1 MIIYIASDGQARLV
15 SPQHVYQGS
24 SVTDITVIAPFPAQT
39 AMTVAFSLP
48 DGKMFGGVQGAMQTP
63 QYDMTPQ
70 YVMTLLANQPE
81 LPDNVYAWQYVMPF
95 AITQNAG
102 QAKVSV
108 TAHFTQ
114 GSEEATSFTQQTS
127 AQVEFTI
134 EPSTVGTLPDEPTED
149 AWTQIIN
156 AIAATQGNVT
166 AITSDIEDIV
176 DGAIAVGKAVAD
188 QNGNVIDETYA
199 TKEALGEAADDASEA
214 LETATEAEQAAN
226 TALSTANSAL
236 SAVNSKQDKTDDAL
250 STTQKTVVGAINENK
265 SAIDSLREKM
275 INEAHF
281 RGFFQSST
289 DLPTDG
295 VDINDYAYVADDNS
309 VWIYGE
315 SGWAD
320 SGKDIP
326 DNATKITV
334 GSTSTGEPGTEA
346 NVVNSG
352 TQTDAILDFTIPRGD
367 PGEAQLVCW
376 DVGLHE
382 GSKSDS
388 LIGKA
393 ITPNLQYFNR
403 TPKAG
408 DRFLILE
415 AIVTS
420 LTQPTLE
427 DVRLCWAQV
436 QSLGEENAVNATITA
451 QQSVMGLQGVK
462 GDTGDTGAN
471 GKDYLVYTFEIAD
484 EYMPNA
490 IINNLPT
497 GSFNRSPNV
506 NDVFLA
512 VCRNTETNKSYVC
525 LYSISTISGSRV
537 TEAAL
542 FAYIET
548 TGIQGPEGEPG
559 VQGPQGE
566 QGPQGI
572 QGPKGEKGDPF
583 SIYKT
588 YTSISA
594 MNADASN
601 VPDGMFVLIENGTDD
616 PDSAKLY
623 VRTTDGS
630 EAFQY
635 ITDLSGAQGI
645 QGPQGV
651 GISNITLKESTASG
665 NIYTVTMTDG
675 SSYEIT
681 APKGD
686 APTVTVG
693 TTTTGEPDSQAS
705 VTNSG
710 TGGNVVLDFAI
721 PQGAQGPQGATGDP
735 GEKGLDYLVYI
746 QTLLVN
752 VSNTVGYQFQ
762 TSTDATFFSRTP
774 VTGDYFQAIA
784 YNGNDSA
791 TYMFMCKVLSIS
803 GSTATCQCVASQK
816 VTGPQGPQGEKGDPG
831 LTTEQI
837 QMFQYLAEHM
847 VVDQAAG
854 TVTFSLEVTAPSFN
868 AVTE

>member
-24 SVTDITVIAPFPAQT
+24 SVTDITVVAPFPAQT

-48 DGKMFGGVQGAMQTP
+48 DGKMFGGVQGTMQTP
-63 QYDMTPQ
+63 PYI
-70 YVMTLLANQPE
+70 MTLLPDQSG
-81 LPDNVYAWQYVMPF
+81 LPDGVQAWQYVMPS

-102 QAKVSV
+102 QAKVSI
-108 TAHFTQ
+108 TAQFAQ
-114 GSEEATSFTQQTS
+114 GSEEAISFTQQTS

-134 EPSTVGTLPDEPTED
+134 EPSDVGTLPDEPSED
-149 AWTQIIN
+149 AWTQVIA

-166 AITSDIEDIV
+166 ANASDIEDIV
-176 DGAIAVGKAVAD
+176 DGTIAVGKAVAD

-376 DVGLHE
+376 DVGLNE

-420 LTQPTLE
+420 LMQPTLE

-436 QSLGEENAVNATITA
+436 QSIGEENAVNATITA
-451 QQSVMGLQGVK
+451 QQSVMGLQGK
-462 GDTGDTGAN
+462 QGEQGEQGEQGTSYLMRLTPMATF
-471 GKDYLVYTFEIAD
+471 KDPQDSITENFSAFNRPPELNDI
-484 EYMPNA
+484 A
-490 IINNLPT
+490 IIIWENKE
-497 GSFNRSPNV
+497 
-506 NDVFLA
+506 
-512 VCRNTETNKSYVC
+512 TEITYIC
-525 LYSISTISGSRV
+525 QYIAYSINANPPTATFQLAPYPIR
-537 TEAAL
+537 
-542 FAYIET
+542 I
-548 TGIQGPEGEPG
+548 TGEQGLEGEPG
-559 VQGPQGE
+559 IQGPQGE

-594 MNADASN
+594 MNADAAN
-601 VPDGMFVLIENGTDD
+601 VPDGMFVLIENGVDD
-616 PDSAKLY
+616 PDSSKLY

-635 ITDLSGAQGI
+635 ITDLSGEPGI

-651 GISNITLKESTASG
+651 GISNITFKESTASG
-665 NIYTVTMTDG
+665 NIYTITMTDG

>member
-48 DGKMFGGVQGAMQTP
+48 DGKMFGGVQGTMQTP
-63 QYDMTPQ
+63 PYI
-70 YVMTLLANQPE
+70 MTLLPDQSG
-81 LPDNVYAWQYVMPF
+81 LPDGVQAWQYVMPS

-102 QAKVSV
+102 QAKVSI
-108 TAHFTQ
+108 TAQFAQ
-114 GSEEATSFTQQTS
+114 GSEEAISFTQQTS

-134 EPSTVGTLPDEPTED
+134 ELSTVGTLPDEPTED

-156 AIAATQGNVT
+156 AIAATQGNVK

-176 DGAIAVGKAVAD
+176 DGTIAVGKAVAD

-199 TKEALGEAADDASEA
+199 TKTALGEAADDASEA
-214 LETATEAEQAAN
+214 LETATQAEQAAN

-236 SAVNSKQDKTDDAL
+236 SAANSKQDKTDNAL

-352 TQTDAILDFTIPRGD
+352 TSSDAILDFTIPRGD

-376 DVGLHE
+376 DVGLNE

-420 LTQPTLE
+420 LAQATLE

-436 QSLGEENAVNATITA
+436 QSIGEENVVNATITA
-451 QQSVMGLQGVK
+451 QQSVMGLQGAT
-462 GDTGDTGAN
+462 GPTGDTGAN
-471 GKDYLVYTFEIAD
+471 GEDYLVYTVEIED

-512 VCRNTETNKSYVC
+512 VCRNSD
-525 LYSISTISGSRV
+525 TI
-537 TEAAL
+537 L
-542 FAYIET
+542 W
-548 TGIQGPEGEPG
+548 
-559 VQGPQGE
+559 
-566 QGPQGI
+566 
-572 QGPKGEKGDPF
+572 
-583 SIYKT
+583 
-588 YTSISA
+588 
-594 MNADASN
+594 
-601 VPDGMFVLIENGTDD
+601 
-616 PDSAKLY
+616 
-623 VRTTDGS
+623 
-630 EAFQY
+630 
-635 ITDLSGAQGI
+635 
-645 QGPQGV
+645 
-651 GISNITLKESTASG
+651 TLK
-665 NIYTVTMTDG
+665 
-675 SSYEIT
+675 
-681 APKGD
+681 
-686 APTVTVG
+686 
-693 TTTTGEPDSQAS
+693 
-705 VTNSG
+705 
-710 TGGNVVLDFAI
+710 
-721 PQGAQGPQGATGDP
+721 
-735 GEKGLDYLVYI
+735 
-746 QTLLVN
+746 LVN
-752 VSNTVGYQFQ
+752 VKIN
-762 TSTDATFFSRTP
+762 
-774 VTGDYFQAIA
+774 I
-784 YNGNDSA
+784 
-791 TYMFMCKVLSIS
+791 
-803 GSTATCQCVASQK
+803 
-816 VTGPQGPQGEKGDPG
+816 
-831 LTTEQI
+831 
-837 QMFQYLAEHM
+837 
-847 VVDQAAG
+847 
-854 TVTFSLEVTAPSFN
+854 
-868 AVTE
+868 

>member
-48 DGKMFGGVQGAMQTP
+48 DGKMFGGVQGTMQTP
-63 QYDMTPQ
+63 PYI
-70 YVMTLLANQPE
+70 MTLLPDQSG
-81 LPDNVYAWQYVMPF
+81 LPDGVQAWQYVMLS

-102 QAKVSV
+102 QAKVSI
-108 TAHFTQ
+108 TAQFAQ
-114 GSEEATSFTQQTS
+114 GSEEAISFTQQTS

-134 EPSTVGTLPDEPTED
+134 EPSDVGTLPDEPTED
-149 AWTQIIN
+149 AWERITAVIGTI
-156 AIAATQGNVT
+156 QGNVT

-176 DGAIAVGKAVAD
+176 DGTTAVGKAVAD

-199 TKEALGEAADDASEA
+199 TKTALDEAADDASEA
-214 LETATEAEQAAN
+214 LETATKAEQAAN
-226 TALSTANSAL
+226 TALTTANSAL
-236 SAVNSKQDKTDDAL
+236 SAVNSKQDKTDNAL

-352 TQTDAILDFTIPRGD
+352 TESDAILDFTIPRGD

-408 DRFLILE
+408 DRFLIIE

-420 LTQPTLE
+420 LTQATLE

-436 QSLGEENAVNATITA
+436 QSIGEENAVNATITA
-451 QQSVMGLQGVK
+451 QQSVMGLQGK
-462 GDTGDTGAN
+462 QGEQGEQGEQGTS
-471 GKDYLVYTFEIAD
+471 YLMLMTPKVASTPPTNSYTENWSA
-484 EYMPNA
+484 
-490 IINNLPT
+490 
-497 GSFNRSPNV
+497 FNRNPTIDDIAIVIWENNSTGITYICQYITNGINV
-506 NDVFLA
+506 NPPTATFQLA
-512 VCRNTETNKSYVC
+512 PYPIR
-525 LYSISTISGSRV
+525 I
-537 TEAAL
+537 
-542 FAYIET
+542 
-548 TGIQGPEGEPG
+548 TGEQGPEGEPG
-559 VQGPQGE
+559 IQGPAGPQGK
-566 QGPQGI
+566 QGI

-594 MNADASN
+594 MNADAAN

-616 PDSAKLY
+616 PDSSKLY

-635 ITDLSGAQGI
+635 ITDLSGEPGI

-651 GISNITLKESTASG
+651 GISNITFKESTASG

-762 TSTDATFFSRTP
+762 TSTDATFFSRSP
-774 VTGDYFQAIA
+774 VVGDYFQAIA

-803 GSTATCQCVASQK
+803 GSAATCQCVASQK

-847 VVDQAAG
+847 VVDQSAG
-854 TVTFSLEVTAPSFN
+854 TVTFSLEIAAPSFN